1 MASIQVFEH
10 FCMQTRRLI
19 ALTLFVLT
27 LHMLLLG
34 GLSLR
39 ADGAGA
45 GLRPAGGPLVFST
58 RSIQA
63 TPVQT
68 PPDAAA
74 PAPLTATPP
83 AAARKAPKKPPAP
96 RRKPAPRTPAETPAE
111 TAKSPDTAAPLA
123 LADAALR
130 APASPA
136 PAAEH
141 ADASSAAT
149 GTSAEG
155 APEPGAAAQ
164 STAAAAP
171 TASPA
176 LAPASAPASAASAAS
191 AAVSAAAEA
200 PARAAQGASG
210 AETRADAGLEIF
222 AAEDDAKAARMNQT
236 PPPVRIPLPM
246 RLEFDAQGLVKGLH
260 YTAGAQLLWQHDGS
274 RYQARQEV
282 RVFLLGTRAQTS
294 TGSITAQGLRPER
307 FGDIARRELAAHF
320 DYAQGRVIFSANT
333 PQAPLRAGAQDRL
346 SVFIQLGAM
355 FAAQPQRFVPGTRIS
370 VPTIGP
376 RSADRW
382 VFAVRALETLHLP
395 AGDMPAWRLERLPER
410 DYDQKAELW
419 LSPDLGY
426 LPVRIRLTQSSGD
439 YVDLQ
444 LRSSGPP

>member
-1 MASIQVFEH
+1 
-10 FCMQTRRLI
+10 MQTRRLI

-191 AAVSAAAEA
+191 
-200 PARAAQGASG
+200 G

-236 PPPVRIPLPM
+236 PPPVRIPPSM

>member
-1 MASIQVFEH
+1 
-10 FCMQTRRLI
+10 MQTRRLI

-39 ADGAGA
+39 AGGAGA
-45 GLRPAGGPLVFST
+45 GLGPAAGPLVFST

-63 TPVQT
+63 TPVQAQS
-68 PPDAAA
+68 DAVA
-74 PAPLTATPP
+74 PAPLTAAPST
-83 AAARKAPKKPPAP
+83 AARKAPKKLPAP
-96 RRKPAPRTPAETPAE
+96 RPKPAPRTPAATPAATPAGTAE
-111 TAKSPDTAAPLA
+111 TAQSPDTATPLA
-123 LADAALR
+123 LADAAPQ
-130 APASPA
+130 APAP
-136 PAAEH
+136 PTLAAEP

-149 GTSAEG
+149 APPAEG

-164 STAAAAP
+164 STAAEVPAR

-176 LAPASAPASAASAAS
+176 LAPASAASAAASAA
-191 AAVSAAAEA
+191 
-200 PARAAQGASG
+200 
-210 AETRADAGLEIF
+210 AETPTPAQAASSAETSADTGLEIF
-222 AAEDDAKAARMNQT
+222 GPGDSSDPPGTSQT
-236 PPPVRIPLPM
+236 QPPVHIPPPM
-246 RLEFDAQGLVKGLH
+246 RLEFDAQGFVKGLH
-260 YTAGAQLLWQHDGS
+260 YTASAQLLWQHDGS

-282 RVFLLGTRAQTS
+282 RMFLLGTRAQTS
-294 TGSITAQGLRPER
+294 TGRITAQGLRPER

-333 PQAPLRAGAQDRL
+333 PQAPLRVGAQDRL

-355 FAAQPQRFVPGTRIS
+355 FTAQPQRFVPGTRIS
-370 VPTIGP
+370 VPTVGP

-395 AGDMPAWRLERLPER
+395 AGDMPAWKLERLPER

-426 LPVRIRLTQSSGD
+426 LPVRIRITQSNGD

>member
-1 MASIQVFEH
+1 
-10 FCMQTRRLI
+10 MQTRRLI

-68 PPDAAA
+68 PSDAAA

-96 RRKPAPRTPAETPAE
+96 RPKPAPRTPAATPAE
-111 TAKSPDTAAPLA
+111 TAETAQSPDTAAPLA

-236 PPPVRIPLPM
+236 PPPVRIPPPM

>member
-1 MASIQVFEH
+1 
-10 FCMQTRRLI
+10 MQTRLLI
-19 ALTLFVLT
+19 ALTLLVLT
-27 LHMLLLG
+27 LHLLLLS

-39 ADGAGA
+39 VGGAGA
-45 GLRPAGGPLVFST
+45 RVAPAGGPLVFHT

-63 TPVQT
+63 APEQA
-68 PPDAAA
+68 PPGEATQ
-74 PAPLTATPP
+74 APLTASPP
-83 AAARKAPKKPPAP
+83 VVVRKAPKKPPAH
-96 RRKPAPRTPAETPAE
+96 RRSTSAPQAPSAVPAEVAA
-111 TAKSPDTAAPLA
+111 TAPSPDTAAPPAFPDATPQAPALPALA
-123 LADAALR
+123 AEPADAA
-130 APASPA
+130 AT
-136 PAAEH
+136 
-141 ADASSAAT
+141 AT
-149 GTSAEG
+149 GTSAENAPESG
-155 APEPGAAAQ
+155 APAPGTMAAA
-164 STAAAAP
+164 SASIT
-171 TASPA
+171 SPA
-176 LAPASAPASAASAAS
+176 LAPASAPVSPAAST
-191 AAVSAAAEA
+191 AAEA
-200 PARAAQGASG
+200 PAHTAQAASS
-210 AETRADAGLEIF
+210 AETGADAGLEIF
-222 AAEDDAKAARMNQT
+222 GPGDSANTSGTSQT
-236 PPPVRIPLPM
+236 QPPVRIPPPM
-246 RLEFDAQGLVKGLH
+246 RLEFNAQGLVKGLH

-274 RYQARQEV
+274 HYQARQEV

-346 SVFIQLGAM
+346 SIFIQLGAM

-426 LPVRIRLTQSSGD
+426 LPVRIRLTQSNGD

>member
-1 MASIQVFEH
+1 
-10 FCMQTRRLI
+10 MQTRHF
-19 ALTLFVLT
+19 LTLTLLVLA
-27 LHMLLLG
+27 LHLLLLG
-34 GLSLR
+34 GLPLQM
-39 ADGAGA
+39 
-45 GLRPAGGPLVFST
+45 GGGGTPSAAAPLVFST
-58 RSIQA
+58 RSI
-63 TPVQT
+63 
-68 PPDAAA
+68 
-74 PAPLTATPP
+74 PAPLASPEPP
-83 AAARKAPKKPPAP
+83 ATSAEAPPAPTSQAAPTPTARKKPP
-96 RRKPAPRTPAETPAE
+96 RRKPAAPVAEPSMEPSVEPTDQA
-111 TAKSPDTAAPLA
+111 TAAAQTQAQP
-123 LADAALR
+123 DEAAR
-130 APASPA
+130 APADAEEAAQPGHAGQEAQEEQQGPA
-136 PAAEH
+136 DRLASVAEPPATGA
-141 ADASSAAT
+141 AGASMAASSTPAV
-149 GTSAEG
+149 
-155 APEPGAAAQ
+155 
-164 STAAAAP
+164 AAAP
-171 TASPA
+171 V
-176 LAPASAPASAASAAS
+176 
-191 AAVSAAAEA
+191 VSAAAASSPAAPMEA
-200 PARAAQGASG
+200 ASTARAAAIGSDS
-210 AETRADAGLEIF
+210 DAGLEILAPGA
-222 AAEDDAKAARMNQT
+222 AAEASAASRT
-236 PPPVRIPLPM
+236 PPPVRIPPPM

-260 YTAGAQLLWQHDGS
+260 YTASAQLLWQHDGS

-395 AGDMPAWRLERLPER
+395 AGDIPAWRLERLPER

-419 LSPDLGY
+419 LSPDFEY
-426 LPVRIRLTQSSGD
+426 LPVRIRLTQSNGD

>member
-1 MASIQVFEH
+1 
-10 FCMQTRRLI
+10 MQTRRLI
-19 ALTLFVLT
+19 ALILFVLT
-27 LHMLLLG
+27 LHMLVLG
-34 GLSLR
+34 GLSVR
-39 ADGAGA
+39 GGGAGA
-45 GLRPAGGPLVFST
+45 GATSATMPLVFST
-58 RSIQA
+58 RSIPA
-63 TPVQT
+63 SPVQAQA
-68 PPDAAA
+68 PSDEAA
-74 PAPLTATPP
+74 PAPLTASPP
-83 AAARKAPKKPPAP
+83 AVARKAPKKPPAP
-96 RRKPAPRTPAETPAE
+96 RRKPAPQAPSAAPVEVGETVPAPNAPATPAWADAPPQEPA
-111 TAKSPDTAAPLA
+111 PPA
-123 LADAALR
+123 LAVE
-130 APASPA
+130 PADVA
-136 PAAEH
+136 VA
-141 ADASSAAT
+141 
-149 GTSAEG
+149 GTSAEN
-155 APEPGAAAQ
+155 APELGTAAQ
-164 STAAAAP
+164 GTAAAPAAS

-176 LAPASAPASAASAAS
+176 LTAAGAPVSAPASAAAS
-191 AAVSAAAEA
+191 AAADT
-200 PARAAQGASG
+200 PARPAQTANATEAGAD
-210 AETRADAGLEIF
+210 TGLEIF
-222 AAEDDAKAARMNQT
+222 AADDDVHAARTSQ
-236 PPPVRIPLPM
+236 PPPVRIPPPM

-274 RYQARQEV
+274 HYQARQQV

-370 VPTIGP
+370 VPTVGP

-426 LPVRIRLTQSSGD
+426 LPVRIRLTQSNGD

>member
-1 MASIQVFEH
+1 
-10 FCMQTRRLI
+10 MQTRRLI

-63 TPVQT
+63 TPVQA
-68 PPDAAA
+68 PSDAVA
-74 PAPLTATPP
+74 PAPLTAAPP
-83 AAARKAPKKPPAP
+83 TAARKAPKKLPAP
-96 RRKPAPRTPAETPAE
+96 RRKPAPRTPAATPAGTAE
-111 TAKSPDTAAPLA
+111 TAQSPDTAAPLA

-141 ADASSAAT
+141 VDASSAAT

-236 PPPVRIPLPM
+236 PPPVRIPPPM